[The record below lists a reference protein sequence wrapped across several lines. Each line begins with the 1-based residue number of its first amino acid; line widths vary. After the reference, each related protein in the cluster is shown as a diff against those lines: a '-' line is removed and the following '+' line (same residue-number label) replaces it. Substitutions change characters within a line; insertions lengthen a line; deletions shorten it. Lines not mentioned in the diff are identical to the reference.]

1 MSFVLQA
8 LEPTPENGKLIADF
22 LAENFWTEHTLS
34 RDGSPEIEWGR
45 ASNHINHFL
54 FKGIVYN
61 VLDGDRII
69 GSIAVAP
76 DDYWWSAE
84 QYIGDGWFYVLPEYR
99 NLKDQT
105 PPSHLLMD
113 AVIEYAKE
121 QDKPLILGIFNLDG
135 VERAKKLFDKK
146 GFHQIGGM
154 YYRKQIKDVSK

>member
-8 LEPTPENGKLIADF
+8 VEPTAESGKLIADF

-34 RDGSPEIEWGR
+34 GDGSPDIEWGR
-45 ASNHINHFL
+45 ASRHINHFL

-61 VLDGDRII
+61 VLDGDKIV
-69 GSIAVAP
+69 GSIALAP

-84 QYIGDGWFYVLPEYR
+84 QYIQDGWCYVLPEYR

-105 PPSHLLMD
+105 PPSHLLID
-113 AVIEYAKE
+113 AAIDYAKE
-121 QDKPLILGIFNLDG
+121 QEKPLILGIFNLDG

-154 YYRKQIKDVSK
+154 YYRK

>member
-34 RDGSPEIEWGR
+34 GDGSPEIEWGR
-45 ASNHINHFL
+45 ASSHINHFL

-61 VLDGDRII
+61 VLDGDKIV
-69 GSIAVAP
+69 GSIALAP

-84 QYIGDGWFYVLPEYR
+84 QYIQDGWFYVLPEYR

-105 PPSHLLMD
+105 PPSHLLID
-113 AVIEYAKE
+113 AAIDYAKE
-121 QDKPLILGIFNLDG
+121 QEKPLILGIFNLDG

-154 YYRKQIKDVSK
+154 YYRK

>member
-8 LEPTPENGKLIADF
+8 LEPTPENGKLIANF

-34 RDGSPEIEWGR
+34 GDGSPKIEWGR

-69 GSIAVAP
+69 GSIAVAS

-154 YYRKQIKDVSK
+154 YYRK

>member
-1 MSFVLQA
+1 MSLVLQA

-22 LAENFWTEHTLS
+22 LSENFWTEHTLS
-34 RDGSPEIEWGR
+34 GDGSPEIEWGR
-45 ASNHINHFL
+45 ASSHINHFL

-61 VLDGDRII
+61 VLDGDKII

-105 PPSHLLMD
+105 PPSHPLMD

-121 QDKPLILGIFNLDG
+121 QDKPLILGVFNLDG

-154 YYRKQIKDVSK
+154 YYRK

>member
-34 RDGSPEIEWGR
+34 GDGSPEIEWGR

-135 VERAKKLFDKK
+135 VERAKKLFNKK